1 MKVRLT
7 LFGDL
12 RQYLPAGSQFNHV
25 DLDLSSEAMVSDVM
39 QQVVLPETKTWL
51 LMLNGDLVH
60 EPDYINTRLQE
71 GDEVVL
77 FPPIKGG

>member
-12 RQYLPAGSQFNHV
+12 RQYLPPGSQFNHT
-25 DLDLSSEAMVSDVM
+25 DLELAQGVTLS
-39 QQVVLPETKTWL
+39 QVLQKVALPEDKSWMLT
-51 LMLNGDLVH
+51 LNGDLVR
-60 EPDYINTRLQE
+60 EPDYAVTTLND